1 MNLAKLRYAPEFRVH
16 IDGEPIPAALRASIS
31 SVNYQTGIEGSDR
44 VELIL
49 VNERR
54 RWLDHKLLSLGRELK
69 LEIGYAP
76 DPLQQ
81 VFVGDIVAQSAS
93 FPSSGVPSLTVVAQ
107 DRIER
112 LQRGMTRPRLF
123 AVELPSVGFR
133 ALPDPAIAILVSL
146 ENGLLPMIE
155 TVGAVLAAVLGVKA
169 LGSLV
174 FPSWAQKSV
183 RKQVKQSDFE
193 LLQCIARENGFE
205 MMIDHEGSLGGK
217 KLRFMSLLNR
227 ITPEVTLQYGRSL
240 IEFTPRISDVGQ
252 IVSITAFVWLAPI
265 KTDFT
270 VTLGWDWDKFALTL
284 DVRPGVTP
292 IEKRRSHY
300 LIEEPVSLITAPEK
314 LVSELI
320 PRLNKRLTGSG
331 STVGDPKIRAGTVLR
346 LKGLGVQFGG
356 LYRVT
361 SATHSIDS
369 GGYRTSFEV
378 RKEIWFGKIPL
389 FEQGALPIDVSA
401 SVIS

>member
-1 MNLAKLRYAPEFRVH
+1 
-16 IDGEPIPAALRASIS
+16 
-31 SVNYQTGIEGSDR
+31 
-44 VELIL
+44 
-49 VNERR
+49 
-54 RWLDHKLLSLGRELK
+54 
-69 LEIGYAP
+69 
-76 DPLQQ
+76 LQQ
-81 VFVGDIVAQSAS
+81 VFVGEIVAQSAS

-112 LQRGMTRPRLF
+112 LQRGMPRPRVF
-123 AVELPSVGFR
+123 AMEVPLVGLR
-133 ALPDPAIAILVSL
+133 ALPDPAVASLVSL
-146 ENGLLPMIE
+146 ENGLLPVVE
-155 TVGAVLAAVLGVKA
+155 TVGAVLAAVLGVKE

-183 RKQVKQSDFE
+183 RRQVKQSDFE

-227 ITPEVTLQYGRSL
+227 ITPELTLQYGRSL

-270 VTLGWDWDKFALTL
+270 ITLGWDWDKFALTL
-284 DVRPGVTP
+284 DVRPGVIP
-292 IEKRRSHY
+292 LEKRPSHY
-300 LIEEPVSLITAPEK
+300 LIEEPVSLVTAPEK

-331 STVGDPKIRAGTVLR
+331 STVGDPRIRAGTVLR

-378 RKEIWFGKIPL
+378 RKEIWFGSIPL
-389 FEQGALPIDVSA
+389 FEQDAVPIDVSA
-401 SVIS
+401 SVLS

>member
-16 IDGEPIPAALRASIS
+16 ISGEPIPAALRASIS
-31 SVNYQTGIEGSDR
+31 SVNYQTDIEGSDR
-44 VELIL
+44 VELTV
-49 VNERR
+49 VNERL

-93 FPSSGVPSLTVVAQ
+93 FPSSGVPTLTVVAQ

-112 LQRGMTRPRLF
+112 LQRGMPRPRLF
-123 AVELPSVGFR
+123 AAELPFVGLR
-133 ALPDPAIAILVSL
+133 ALPDPAVASLVSL
-146 ENGLLPMIE
+146 ENGLLPVVE
-155 TVGAVLAAVLGVKA
+155 TVGALLAAVLSVKE

-174 FPSWAQKSV
+174 KPNWAQKSV
-183 RKQVKQSDFE
+183 RRQVKQSDFE

-227 ITPEVTLQYGRSL
+227 ITPEVTLEYGRSL
-240 IEFTPRISDVGQ
+240 SEFNPRISEVGQ
-252 IVSITAFVWLAPI
+252 IVSVTAFVWLAPI

-284 DVRPGVTP
+284 DVRPAVTP
-292 IEKRRSHY
+292 LEKGPTDY
-300 LIEEPVSLITAPEK
+300 LIEEPITLITAPEK

-331 STVGDPKIRAGTVLR
+331 STVGDPRIRAGTVLR
-346 LKGLGVQFGG
+346 LKGLGVRFGG

-378 RKEIWFGKIPL
+378 RKEIWFGSIPL

-401 SVIS
+401 PLLS

>member
-16 IDGEPIPAALRASIS
+16 INDQPIPAALRASIS
-31 SVNYQTGIEGSDR
+31 GVNYQTGIEGSDR
-44 VELIL
+44 VELTL

-76 DPLQQ
+76 EPLQQ
-81 VFVGDIVAQSAS
+81 VFVGEIVSHSAS

-112 LQRGMTRPRLF
+112 LQRGMPRPRLF
-123 AVELPSVGFR
+123 AMEIPLVGLR
-133 ALPDPAIAILVSL
+133 ALPDPAVASLVSL
-146 ENGLLPMIE
+146 ENGLLPVVE
-155 TVGAVLAAVLGVKA
+155 TVGAMLAAVLGAKE

-174 FPSWAQKSV
+174 KPSWAQKFV
-183 RKQVKQSDFE
+183 RRQVEQSDFE

-227 ITPEVTLQYGRSL
+227 ITPEVTLEYGRSL

-252 IVSITAFVWLAPI
+252 ILSITAFVWLAPI

-292 IEKRRSHY
+292 LEKGRSEY
-300 LIEEPVSLITAPEK
+300 LIEEPVSLVTAPEK

-320 PRLNKRLTGSG
+320 PRLNQRLTGSG
-331 STVGDPKIRAGTVLR
+331 STVGDPRIRAGTVLR
-346 LKGLGVQFGG
+346 LKGLACSLEGFIV
-356 LYRVT
+356 
-361 SATHSIDS
+361 
-369 GGYRTSFEV
+369 
-378 RKEIWFGKIPL
+378 
-389 FEQGALPIDVSA
+389 
-401 SVIS
+401 